1 MKTHLLLYIAI
12 TVLIMPV
19 LSCKPRNL
27 HNDNSDL
34 NHEQERIEDIGKSC
48 KLYIHLK
55 ELVEDHDDLY
65 NSVYITNVD
74 TATKMQFLK
83 SNFIKLS
90 RNRFLNV
97 DEKLDVGTLSTG
109 RRVIAN
115 SLWSDKQET
124 IFKRPEAII
133 DAQDDSIFNMEIRKA
148 YTEIPRP
155 LFPLP
160 GEDGYVG
167 ASSIFEDDSH
177 IVAFYKNIVY
187 LYDGFSVNNLELTC
201 HGRSERD
208 KGPECKDIPCVAH
221 IAAYILDLKADDSFE
236 IHKHISIKPEF
247 WNGSSFVPIFS
258 EPIDNSL
265 FKNYEVVKSS
275 YYPLFDGEQRTFAFY
290 PYPTNGAEDWTGRFS
305 GSTLFA
311 VRENSYG
318 REEYSCTKYYDGVCY
333 DNEVDYSKIGE
344 QSIILN
350 IPDDKLPPT
359 VANIKD
365 DISKAPNGCGY
376 IDWEKQEIVFGD
388 NHQRVEWLPFVN
400 GIYWLDADEEFPIER
415 YTGKDSE
422 KAGSVENESD
432 KDNLIRT
439 ENGASRGAQRG

>member
-1 MKTHLLLYIAI
+1 MINIIHASLLIILIAFTFSGCKSKDSSVKESSVPKLKNDSCALSVHLSESLKGVSGDYNSIYIKMSDSNYSERQFNGNLVRLSKNKYVNI
-12 TVLIMPV
+12 TVDYDFGGVITGNKFTIHDLSLDHKMVLFERPSVLIE
-19 LSCKPRNL
+19 SID
-27 HNDNSDL
+27 DNA
-34 NHEQERIEDIGKSC
+34 K
-48 KLYIHLK
+48 
-55 ELVEDHDDLY
+55 
-65 NSVYITNVD
+65 
-74 TATKMQFLK
+74 
-83 SNFIKLS
+83 
-90 RNRFLNV
+90 NRL
-97 DEKLDVGTLSTG
+97 
-109 RRVIAN
+109 
-115 SLWSDKQET
+115 
-124 IFKRPEAII
+124 
-133 DAQDDSIFNMEIRKA
+133 IRKI
-148 YTEIPRP
+148 YPEIPSE

-160 GEDGYVG
+160 DEKGYVE
-167 ASSIFEDDSH
+167 SDTEFEDDSH

-388 NHQRVEWLPFVN
+388 MHQKADWLPFVN
-400 GIYWLDADEEFPIER
+400 GIYWLDEDEEFPIER